1 MIDLERYEQI
11 AREFGS
17 SNCWTGTSGTL
28 AGIILELVREVKRLQ
43 DERSNPPR
51 DGQQ

>member
-1 MIDLERYEQI
+1 MIDLEHYEQI

-28 AGIILELVREVKRLQ
+28 AGIILELVREVRRLR
-43 DERSNPPR
+43 DVRSQPR
-51 DGQQ
+51 RDDPS